1 MVVTMIFR
9 IVFLLFGIFCC
20 ATAVIF
26 IKASIEHPVLLSSYR
41 LLVASVILTPIFLRN
56 ARKYPSEVVRQH
68 VRAAL
73 LPGIIL
79 GLHFI
84 SWIIGA
90 RLTTAANASL
100 IVNLVPVVIPF
111 FLFAMIREKLTR
123 AEFMGTIFA
132 LTGMCLLTLADFN
145 LSRTYFWGDVLCFVS
160 MLFFTVYLALGR
172 KNRGLASIWLYLV
185 PLYYI
190 AGIFCF
196 LVALGFV
203 NPIKPYPPREIAFI
217 FALGIIPTVM
227 GHSILNYSMKFLR
240 GQVVSVLNM
249 GQFIF
254 AGILAFFLLRESP
267 DWTFYVASLLIVAG
281 AWLAVNSEPHP

>member
-1 MVVTMIFR
+1 MIFR
-9 IVFLLFGIFCC
+9 IVFLLFGIFCGS
-20 ATAVIF
+20 TAVIF
-26 IKASIEHPVLLSSYR
+26 IKASTEHPVLLSSYR
-41 LLVASVILTPIFLRN
+41 LLVASVVLTPIFLRN
-56 ARKYPSEVVRQH
+56 ARKHPSEVVRQH

-90 RLTTAANASL
+90 RMTTAANASL

-123 AEFMGTIFA
+123 SEFMGTVLA

-160 MLFFTVYLALGR
+160 MLFFTFYLALGR

-203 NPIKPYPPREIAFI
+203 NPIKPYPLREIAFI
-217 FALGIIPTVM
+217 LALGIIPTVI
-227 GHSILNYSMKFLR
+227 GHSIFNYSMKFLR

-254 AGILAFFLLRESP
+254 AGILAFFLLKELP
-267 DWTFYVASLLIVAG
+267 DWTFYVASLLVVAG
-281 AWLAVNSEPHP
+281 AWLVVNATPRP